1 MKPGYYNEFRHR
13 TLDLRKGLG
22 KTISALLIYAGI
34 FTLTVIVYDVGFYQ
48 EDQEELYLEAFYF
61 ALKRFL
67 LIAFVLRNILN
78 IFNRDK
84 STNVK
89 LLDFLL
95 LTLIFLVLQVINSE
109 DHPIKIAAW
118 IPSYKY
124 LSGPLYVIVFVIEFS
139 RNAVGY
145 YRRSI
150 NPALIFVMSFFVI
163 IALGTGML
171 SLPTA
176 TTEKIS
182 LVDALFTA
190 VSAVCITGLIV
201 QDTATFFTPLG
212 QFFIMLLVQIGGL
225 GIITFAGFIGHMFS
239 SGASFQQRMIMG
251 AFSNSEQIGQAIK
264 TITQIIVI
272 TLFVEAVGA
281 ALIYISTDASLF
293 ESKGE
298 HLFFSIFHS
307 VSAFCNAGFSTL
319 TDGLYDIGL
328 RYNYLMLT
336 VIALLFVFSGFGFPI
351 VLNVYYFIKHLIRDA
366 YLAILRRQRF
376 KHVPYALNFN
386 SRIIFISSLSLIV
399 VGWIGFFFF
408 EYNGVLAEHSF
419 TGKIVTSFFGSVTP
433 RTAGF
438 NSVDMSAMAFPTVM
452 LYIMLMWIG
461 ASPGGT
467 GGGIKTTTFSVALLN
482 FIAIARGK
490 NRIILFN
497 REIPATSINRAF
509 AIISLSLI
517 VLGLSST
524 LIYHFDGH
532 LELSDIVFE
541 CFSAFST
548 VGLSLGITGDLSDK
562 SKLVIIVIMFVGR
575 VGVLTFLSAFIF
587 RKKYRGVRYPEESI
601 IY

>member
-1 MKPGYYNEFRHR
+1 MKSGFYNEFRHQ

-34 FTLTVIVYDVGFYQ
+34 LTFSAVIYDVGFRQ
-48 EDQEELYLEAFYF
+48 EGLEEVYLSSFYF

-67 LIAFVLRNILN
+67 LIAFLLRNLLN

-84 STNVK
+84 KPAVK
-89 LLDFLL
+89 VLDFCLL
-95 LTLIFLVLQVINSE
+95 LLIFLVLQVLTAESQLLELPN
-109 DHPIKIAAW
+109 W

-124 LSGPLYVIVFVIEFS
+124 VSGPLYLLVFSIEFS

-150 NPALIFVMSFFVI
+150 NPALIFVMSFFAI
-163 IALGTGML
+163 IVLGTGLL

-176 TTEKIS
+176 TVERIS

-212 QFFIMLLVQIGGL
+212 QFFIMILIQIGGL
-225 GIITFAGFIGHMFS
+225 GIMTFAGFIGHMFS
-239 SGASFQQRMIMG
+239 SGTSLQQRMLLG
-251 AFSNSEQIGQAIK
+251 EFTNNEQVGKVIK
-264 TITQIIVI
+264 TISQIIVI

-281 ALIYISTDASLF
+281 LLIYYSTQASLF
-293 ESKGE
+293 ESAGD
-298 HLFFSIFHS
+298 HVFFSIFHS

-319 TDGLYDIGL
+319 SDGLFDVHF
-328 RYNYLMLT
+328 RFNYWMLLI
-336 VIALLFVFSGFGFPI
+336 IAWLFVFSGLGFPI
-351 VLNVYYFIKHLIRDA
+351 VLNVYYFVKHLFRDTF
-366 YLAILRRQRF
+366 LAVLRGQRF

-386 SRIIFISSLSLIV
+386 SRIIFITSLLLIL
-399 VGWIGFFFF
+399 VGWIGFFVF
-408 EYNGVLAEHSF
+408 EYHGVLEEHSLI
-419 TGKIVTSFFGSVTP
+419 GKLAVSFFGAVTP

-438 NSVDMSAMAFPTVM
+438 NSVDMSALAFPTVM
-452 LYIMLMWIG
+452 LYLMLMWIG

-467 GGGIKTTTFSVALLN
+467 GGGIKTTTFAVSFLN
-482 FIAIARGK
+482 FLNLARGK
-490 NRIILFN
+490 GRITLFN
-497 REIPATSINRAF
+497 REIPHTSINRAF

-517 VLGLSST
+517 ILGLSST
-524 LIYHFDGH
+524 MVYHFDSQ
-532 LELSDIVFE
+532 LELSTVVFE

-548 VGLSLGITGDLSDK
+548 VGLSLGISAELSDK
-562 SKLVIIVIMFVGR
+562 SKLVIIVLMFVGR

-587 RKKYRGVRYPEESI
+587 RKSYYGIRYPEEHI
-601 IY
+601 IF

>member
-1 MKPGYYNEFRHR
+1 MKPSYYNEFRHR

-34 FTLTVIVYDVGFYQ
+34 LTLAVITYDVGFYQ
-48 EDQEELYLEAFYF
+48 EAKEDAYLTSFYI

-67 LIAFVLRNILN
+67 LIAFILRNLLN

-84 STNVK
+84 SIGVK
-89 LLDFLL
+89 ALDFLL
-95 LTLIFLVLQVINSE
+95 LLLIFLILEVLAGGNS
-109 DHPIKIAAW
+109 PIR
-118 IPSYKY
+118 IPDWLPSVKY
-124 LSGPLYVIVFVIEFS
+124 LSGPLYLVIFAIEFS

-150 NPALIFVMSFFVI
+150 NPALIFVMSFFGI
-163 IALGTGML
+163 IAFGTGLL

-182 LVDALFTA
+182 LVDALFTS

-212 QFFIMLLVQIGGL
+212 QFFIMILIQIGGL

-239 SGASFQQRMIMG
+239 SGASFQQRMLMG
-251 AFSNSEQIGQAIK
+251 AFSNSEQIGKAIK
-264 TITQIIVI
+264 TITQIILI

-281 ALIYISTDASLF
+281 LLIYFSTDNSLF
-293 ESKGE
+293 ESKE
-298 HLFFSIFHS
+298 AHIFFSVFHS
-307 VSAFCNAGFSTL
+307 ISAFCNAGFSTL
-319 TDGLYDIGL
+319 SDGLYDVGF

-336 VIALLFVFSGFGFPI
+336 VIASLFVFSGLGFPI

-366 YLAILRRQRF
+366 FLAVLGRQRF

-386 SRIIFISSLSLIV
+386 SRIIFISTLALIFL
-399 VGWIGFFFF
+399 GWIGFFIF
-408 EYNGVLAEHSF
+408 EYNGVLADHNF
-419 TGKIVTSFFGSVTP
+419 IGKLVTSFFGAVTP

-482 FIAIARGK
+482 FWSIARGK
-490 NRIILFN
+490 NRIILFQ
-497 REIPATSINRAF
+497 REIPSDSINKAF

-517 VLGLSST
+517 ILGLSST
-524 LIYHFDGH
+524 LIYHFDSN

-587 RKKYRGVRYPEESI
+587 RRKYRGVRYPEESI